1 MKKGMYQYNNFIG
14 LNMAEVEDFIH
25 IYDLWVLGL

>member
-1 MKKGMYQYNNFIG
+1 MKKGMYQYNNFVG

-25 IYDLWVLGL
+25 IYDCG